1 MIVKVEKIGSMNEFK
16 GVDKEILSMK
26 LKAIENLIRSYT
38 NNNFQNRTMRI
49 EAPIRNGVLLGHSPY
64 FKVGDTV
71 QISQSKVNDGLYG
84 IAEITDEGIIL
95 DSDVFDFPL
104 NTVTKV
110 IYPAD
115 VEKGVIDLM
124 LWEKDNRS
132 KVGIKSETLSR
143 HSVTYYDQ
151 DSNNQVMG
159 YPVSLLGFLQPYI
172 KPRF

>member
-1 MIVKVEKIGSMNEFK
+1 MIISVE
-16 GVDKEILSMK
+16 EIKALPECSGMSEATIKRK
-26 LKAIENLIRSYT
+26 LTAIEELVRAYT
-38 NNNFQNRTMRI
+38 NNNFQNRMMRI
-49 EAPIRNGVLLGHSPY
+49 EAPAVNGVLLGHSPY
-64 FKVGDTV
+64 FEMGDTL
-71 QISQSKVNDGLYG
+71 QISQSMVNDGLYV
-84 IAEITDEGIIL
+84 IKAIMEYDITL
-95 DSDVFDFPL
+95 DRKLYDSPL

-115 VEKGVIDLM
+115 VIKGVLDLM
-124 LWEKDNRS
+124 IWEKNNRQ

-159 YPVSLLGFLQPYI
+159 YPVSLLGFLKPYM